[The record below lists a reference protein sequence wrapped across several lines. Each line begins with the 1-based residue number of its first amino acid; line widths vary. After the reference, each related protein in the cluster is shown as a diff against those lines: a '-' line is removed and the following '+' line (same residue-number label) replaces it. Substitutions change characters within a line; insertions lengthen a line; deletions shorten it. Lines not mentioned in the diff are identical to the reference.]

1 MHGSLKLFA
10 EIDINGDHH
19 VDWGE
24 FMQFIIDAVM
34 ESSIGGNNVKQE
46 GVSLSEMVKMMKVN
60 KFKRF
65 YLSYRCVDKNKH

>member
-10 EIDINGDHH
+10 EIDINGDQHM
-19 VDWGE
+19 DWGE

-34 ESSIGGNNVKQE
+34 ESSIGANN
-46 GVSLSEMVKMMKVN
+46 SEQKSVTEMIKMIKVN

-65 YLSYRCVDKNKH
+65 YLSYN